1 MNIPYGKQLMTEEDL
16 TRARE
21 VLSSDFLTQGPELP
35 AFENAFSEYIG
46 CEYSVAVS
54 NGTAAL
60 HLAVL
65 ALGLKAGE
73 RVICTPITFAASA
86 NCVRYAGGEVVFCDI
101 DPATYLMD
109 LDKLE
114 AMLSAKPKGYYK
126 GIIPVDFAGLMV
138 DLEKV
143 RAIAD
148 AYDCWILEDSCH
160 APGAHF
166 IDSKGQKI
174 KAGSGV
180 YSDASI
186 FSFHPVKHIAC
197 GEGGMVTTNRE
208 DVAKSIQ
215 LLRTHG
221 ITKDPSLMGANDG
234 PWYYEMVELGFNY
247 RLTDLQAALGRS
259 QLSRLDWSLEERNK
273 LAQRYDAF
281 FDAKGWKHQLVPEG
295 YFNAHHLYVIQH
307 PDRKALFQH
316 LKAHSIHPQIHYIP
330 VHSMPYYQSLGWKPE
345 DMPLAIEYYSQC
357 ISLPMYPS
365 LKEEEFNYV
374 LETIDTF

>member
-1 MNIPYGKQLMTEEDL
+1 MNIPYGKQLVTEEDL
-16 TRARE
+16 ACTRE
-21 VLSSDFLTQGPELP
+21 VLTSEFLTQGPEVP
-35 AFENAFSEYIG
+35 AFENAFSSYVG
-46 CEYSVAVS
+46 CEFSVAVS

-65 ALGLKAGE
+65 AVGIKPE
-73 RVICTPITFAASA
+73 DRVICTPITFVAST

-101 DPATYLMD
+101 DPETYLMD

-114 AMLSAKPKGYYK
+114 AMLSEKPKGYYK

-148 AYDCWILEDSCH
+148 VYDCWIVEDSCH

-166 IDSKGQKI
+166 IDSKGRKI
-174 KAGSGV
+174 RAGSGV

-186 FSFHPVKHIAC
+186 FSFHPVKHITC

-208 DVAKSIQ
+208 DVAKSLQ

-221 ITKDPSLMGANDG
+221 ITKDPDLLKANDG

-247 RLTDLQAALGRS
+247 RLTDLQAALGQS

-273 LAQRYDAF
+273 IAKKYDQY
-281 FDAKGWKHQLVPEG
+281 FDAKDWKHQVLPEN

-330 VHSMPYYQSLGWKPE
+330 VNSMPYYRRLGWKPE
-345 DMPLAIEYYSQC
+345 DLPLAMQYYSQC

-374 LETIDTF
+374 LEIINTF